1 MPLRCHGVRAG
12 RSLVFVGD
20 LGMIR
25 DRTARPIISGG
36 RVLLRTE
43 VRSGRSLV
51 LVCHLDMIGAV
62 ERCRS
67 PPRRPAGR
75 T

>member
-1 MPLRCHGVRAG
+1 MPLRCHGVRSG
-12 RSLVFVGD
+12 RSLVLVRH

-25 DRTARPIISGG
+25 DWTARPITVDV

-51 LVCHLDMIGAV
+51 LVRHQDMIGAG
-62 ERCRS
+62 ERYRS